1 MTKQEYYKQ
10 LKHPL
15 WTLRRKM
22 ILDRDNHQCTNCKS
36 TSVLQVHH
44 KKYCENHKAW
54 EYYDHDLTTL
64 CRKCHDLTH
73 KTVKVEFVA
82 MSYVVHNK
90 KTKTKSHVSYSTA
103 ILVSTIRKR
112 LTPGNKIVVKELA
125 ELACIEVPKARRS
138 LPTLVKL
145 GILKKEGK
153 SYFVLK
159 P

>member
-15 WTLRRKM
+15 WLLKRKM

-36 TSVLQVHH
+36 IFDLQVHH
-44 KKYCENHKAW
+44 KKYCEDHKAW
-54 EYYDHDLTTL
+54 EYYDHDLITL
-64 CRKCHDLTH
+64 CKKCHHVTH
-73 KTVKVEFVA
+73 KKVKVEFVA
-82 MSYVVHNK
+82 MSYAIRNK
-90 KTKTKSHVSYSTA
+90 NTKIYVSYSTA
-103 ILVSTIRKR
+103 ILVSTVRKK
-112 LTPGNKIVVKELA
+112 LIPGYKVVIKELA
-125 ELACIEVPKARRS
+125 ELACIEIPKARRS

-145 GILKKEGK
+145 GVLKKEGK